1 MKRLRLS
8 LILAAIVLL
17 SAAGLMYLPY
27 KGFSEP
33 VHIEIAR
40 GASSP
45 AIARQLAD
53 AGVIRLPL
61 SFLLIRFLRPRASL
75 QAGDYLF
82 REPASPWEIYRRI
95 AAGDVHYYELVVREG
110 DNMFDIA
117 SSLDRLG
124 LIGGAAFLSA
134 ARDPSLIRDLAP
146 EAPTLEG
153 YLFPA
158 VYRLSRRT
166 GAAELCRQMTNKF
179 RSVWSTLG
187 TDQPPHPV
195 VTLAS
200 LVEKETSLEEER
212 PLVASVFRN
221 RLRMGIPLACDPT
234 AIYAAL
240 LEGRYKGTIY
250 QSDLLSKHKYN
261 TYQNLGL
268 PPGPIAN
275 PGLPSLR
282 AALEPADTRYLYFV
296 AKPDG
301 SGAHTFSTDI
311 ENHALAVHRYR
322 RANAKNNQA
331 RPSERISR
339 PAAPG
344 ANR

>member
-1 MKRLRLS
+1 MRRLWWA
-8 LILAAIVLL
+8 LIAVALVPVAML
-17 SAAGLMYLPY
+17 GLMYLPY
-27 KGFSEP
+27 KGFKDP
-33 VHIEIAR
+33 VSVEIPR

-53 AGVIRLPL
+53 AGVIRVPF
-61 SFLLIRFLRPRASL
+61 SFLLVRLLHPRATL
-75 QAGDYLF
+75 QAGEYLF
-82 REPASPWEIYRRI
+82 REAASPWEVYRRI
-95 AAGDVHYYELVVREG
+95 VAGDVHYHELVVREG

-117 SSLDRLG
+117 ASLDRLG
-124 LIGGAAFLSA
+124 LIRGDDFLAA

-158 VYRLSRRT
+158 VYRVSRRMT
-166 GAAELCRQMTNKF
+166 AAELCRQMTDKF
-179 RSVWSTLG
+179 RSVWSSLG
-187 TDQPPHPV
+187 ADQPPHPA

-200 LVEKETSLEEER
+200 LIEKETSLEEER

-221 RLRMGIPLACDPT
+221 RLRLGMPLACDPT

-240 LEGRYKGTIY
+240 LEGRYKGTLF
-250 QSDLLSKHKYN
+250 QSDLLSKNRYN
-261 TYQNLGL
+261 TYQNTGL

-275 PGLPSLR
+275 PGLASLK
-282 AALEPADTRYLYFV
+282 AALRPAETPYLYFV
-296 AKPDG
+296 AKADG
-301 SGAHTFSTDI
+301 SGAHAFSQGLED
-311 ENHALAVHRYR
+311 HARAVARYR
-322 RANAKNNQA
+322 RANAKTQET
-331 RPSERISR
+331 RPSQRVSR